1 MTTCSLPSLPTGP
14 ATPQS
19 ILLTAVKDII
29 KAGNLA
35 ELLAA
40 FSSQGAEFL
49 ICSDWQCAST
59 SQRICTAG
67 CLVRECPHEF
77 SDHVALCSAAFRL
90 SSPVTASAVL
100 SAWNETHLSAISA
113 RKIAYKHT
121 FREMGKV
128 LQVDAG
134 RDWGPGQA
142 RKPSSGKQTPNW
154 RGFESW

>member
-1 MTTCSLPSLPTGP
+1 VIGNVLPPHKGSAPLDVWCV
-14 ATPQS
+14 S
-19 ILLTAVKDII
+19 VL
-29 KAGNLA
+29 
-35 ELLAA
+35 
-40 FSSQGAEFL
+40 
-49 ICSDWQCAST
+49 W
-59 SQRICTAG
+59 
-67 CLVRECPHEF
+67 CPHEF